1 MMERKTYIS
10 QFMNKD
16 SELSRAIPPSVLKIS
31 STLKRAGIIG
41 FWVQLVL
48 GVIGAV
54 TLLFAIPIL
63 LQNREKTQ
71 GSEFGILCAIL
82 GLILVGVSIY
92 MTIVYGRI
100 ARKLQNPDPTNRPK
114 KTYTLKMVRIGL
126 IVNLVGSFIAIVGAQ
141 ALVGLVLAKSLARG
155 QITLSTN
162 PSEFVNSIDLLIIQ
176 ANTNT
181 IMANFAGVINGL
193 WLLTRITR

>member
-1 MMERKTYIS
+1 
-10 QFMNKD
+10 MNND
-16 SELSRAIPPSVLKIS
+16 SELSRAIPTSVLMVS
-31 STLKRAGIIG
+31 SSLKRAGVIG

-54 TLLFAIPIL
+54 TLLFATPIL
-63 LQNREKTQ
+63 LQNRVKTP
-71 GSEFGILCAIL
+71 ENDFGIFCAIL
-82 GLILVGVSIY
+82 GLILLGISIY
-92 MTIVYGRI
+92 VSVIYGRI

-114 KTYTLKMVRIGL
+114 KTETLKMIKIGL
-126 IVNLVGSFIAIVGAQ
+126 TLNVVGSFVSIIGAQ
-141 ALVGLVLAKSLARG
+141 ALVGVVLAKSLARG

-181 IMANFAGVINGL
+181 ILANFSGILNSL
-193 WLLTRITR
+193 WLLNRISR